1 MYRPKYFSLEE
12 LLYSD
17 TALSRKYANNPSWE
31 VVKRLSELCELVLD
45 PVREEWEE
53 PIIVTSGYRVPILN
67 KAVGGSETSDHMTGE
82 AVDIRPQNPTAE
94 RMLRLFN
101 MIHAMHKEGRI
112 NIDQCIL
119 YRNKRCIHI
128 GIGLPCRGKFLYK

>member
-1 MYRPKYFSLEE
+1 M
-12 LLYSD
+12 YSD

-31 VVKRLSELCELVLD
+31 VVTRLSELCELVLD

-67 KAVGGSETSDHMTGE
+67 RAVGGSETSDHMTGE

-101 MIHAMHKEGRI
+101 MIHAMHKEKRI
-112 NIDQCIL
+112 NIEYSMSFSSKNIVYIKIQV
-119 YRNKRCIHI
+119 
-128 GIGLPCRGKFLYK
+128 

>member
-12 LLYSD
+12 LLHSD
-17 TALSRKYANNPSWE
+17 MALSRKYANNPSWE

-45 PVREEWEE
+45 PVREEWGDL
-53 PIIVTSGYRVPILN
+53 IFVTSGYREPILN
-67 KAVGGSETSDHMTGE
+67 RAVGGSETSDHMTGE
-82 AVDIRPQNPTAE
+82 AVDIRPRNPTAT
-94 RMLRLFN
+94 RVLSLFN
-101 MIHAMHKEGRI
+101 MIRDMHERGCI
-112 NIDQCIL
+112 SIDQCIL